1 MRRAQPLGGGCG
13 RLRGTILLLCT
24 LYNLAQDPTSDGRD
38 GAGAAGKEELSVVVM
53 NDHASA
59 LGAWLTA
66 LRPHRDPPAAVV
78 HIDRHSDLAA
88 PRHCAF
94 PHVQRWESCV
104 DRAGFQLAAAWL
116 GVVDRI
122 WWLRPGRDF
131 ETTDSL
137 WTLAIASPLGRG
149 WPEVVA
155 KDDGGGGSGM
165 AGARGGSAG
174 GDGANTRELA
184 VREGPLAAMDEL
196 HEWWGPAGAAAHHEA
211 PSASASASAA
221 AVPHILDV
229 DLDFWGGAAG
239 PLPPPWEMPPLQS
252 CGAFLRG
259 QGAAAWAEP
268 RFGRHAGLWAPL
280 LRATPVAAAAQRELA
295 VWTACLLEGDEC
307 EPPPSNRTL
316 RDFCADQLTLYAHG
330 ATEEERRQ
338 LRLAHGVGLSV
349 PEALLSIAQTH
360 AGGGEQ
366 CGAVDEEKLAR
377 MLSPLRPR
385 VVTIA
390 RSVDGYMPWHCAEI
404 LEAAILRTLRLAY
417 NRTLRITY
425 LPGTVAR

>member
-1 MRRAQPLGGGCG
+1 MSSWPGIMMVGIAEVVDGGETKDQSTQRNLRTVREAKKTMRRAQPLGGGCG

-149 WPEVVA
+149 WPVVRA
-155 KDDGGGGSGM
+155 RAPPDRKFIR
-165 AGARGGSAG
+165 ALWPGA
-174 GDGANTRELA
+174 TRRSQA
-184 VREGPLAAMDEL
+184 RARE
-196 HEWWGPAGAAAHHEA
+196 
-211 PSASASASAA
+211 S
-221 AVPHILDV
+221 
-229 DLDFWGGAAG
+229 DFR
-239 PLPPPWEMPPLQS
+239 M
-252 CGAFLRG
+252 C
-259 QGAAAWAEP
+259 
-268 RFGRHAGLWAPL
+268 
-280 LRATPVAAAAQRELA
+280 
-295 VWTACLLEGDEC
+295 TACG
-307 EPPPSNRTL
+307 
-316 RDFCADQLTLYAHG
+316 
-330 ATEEERRQ
+330 
-338 LRLAHGVGLSV
+338 
-349 PEALLSIAQTH
+349 
-360 AGGGEQ
+360 
-366 CGAVDEEKLAR
+366 K
-377 MLSPLRPR
+377 
-385 VVTIA
+385 
-390 RSVDGYMPWHCAEI
+390 
-404 LEAAILRTLRLAY
+404 
-417 NRTLRITY
+417 
-425 LPGTVAR
+425 